1 MSDTKVHVE
10 HVEAFLE
17 SFGKVSPV
25 FQRKASSHFEDNG
38 IDPYGD
44 KEWVSQDAVRSA
56 VAALAEDAGSAT
68 MLEAGKS
75 VGEGIP
81 AEASEPTAVLQ
92 TLNETHKAAFRA
104 SQEDLPAG
112 EFRWSE
118 DGGSL
123 RVSATTNWPYGDSFP
138 HGSEFTSGI
147 LSAVLST
154 ARPSPEITEVS
165 ADSGEAIAFEA
176 DL

>member
-1 MSDTKVHVE
+1 MSDTTVHVE

-17 SFGKVSPV
+17 SFGEVSPV
-25 FQRKASSHFEDNG
+25 FQRKASNHFEEHG

-44 KEWVSQDAVRSA
+44 QEWVRQESVRSA

-68 MLEAGKS
+68 MYEAGKS
-75 VGEGIP
+75 VGGNIP
-81 AEASEPTAVLQ
+81 TEASEPTALLQ
-92 TLNETHKAAFRA
+92 TLNETHKAAFRDPRE
-104 SQEDLPAG
+104 SLPAG
-112 EFRWSE
+112 EFQWSE
-118 DGGSL
+118 TGGSL
-123 RVSATTNWPYGDSFP
+123 RVSATQNWPYGDSFP

-154 ARPSPEITEVS
+154 TTSSEITEIS
-165 ADSGEAIAFEA
+165 ADSREAIAFEV